1 MGRDALIKVVILYS
15 DLSYERREFETEREV
30 WDYVNN
36 QDDPVVDW
44 YIERD

>member
-1 MGRDALIKVVILYS
+1 MGRDALVKAVILYS
-15 DLSYERREFETEREV
+15 NLSYERKEFKTEREV